1 MSNEYRRIE
10 VITGEARRRHWTT
23 EQKLR
28 IIEESFQAGETVS
41 SSARRHGVAPN
52 LLYRWRRLLSEG
64 GAAAV
69 ESDEPVV
76 GTSEVKKLEDRIREL
91 ERMLGRKTLEAEILR
106 ETLAKANSKKP
117 IMQPVLLPKDGSR

>member
-10 VITGEARRRHWTT
+10 VITGEAR
-23 EQKLR
+23 
-28 IIEESFQAGETVS
+28 
-41 SSARRHGVAPN
+41 
-52 LLYRWRRLLSEG
+52 RRLLSEG

-76 GTSEVKKLEDRIREL
+76 GTSEVRKFEDRIREL

-106 ETLAKANSKKP
+106 EALAKANSKKP
-117 IMQPVLLPKDGSR
+117 ILQPVLTVQDEGRGQCSGRFALEPRRAFARHVEAARFLSQGGGC